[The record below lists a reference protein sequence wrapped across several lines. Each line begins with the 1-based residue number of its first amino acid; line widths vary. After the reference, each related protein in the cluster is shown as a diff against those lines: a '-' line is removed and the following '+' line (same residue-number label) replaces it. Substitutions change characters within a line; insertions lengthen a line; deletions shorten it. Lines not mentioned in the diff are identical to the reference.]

1 MIGRLAGKR
10 AVITGAAQGIGR
22 AIAEAFAAEGAD
34 LLLADID
41 AARLTATA
49 AELGHEGIIIDVAR
63 KAEIERLFAR
73 IGERWGGL
81 DILVNN
87 AGVTHAANLDEL
99 TEEDFDRVMATNLKS
114 ALWATQAAARMM
126 TPGSAVVNISSVNAV
141 LGIPNQIPYALSK
154 AALKQLTNVTA
165 LALAPKGIRVNAVGP
180 GSIMTEMLKGIMT
193 DRAAEDRILSRT
205 PKGPACQAAPRV
217 IKMRRPIGEPHA
229 GEVECDAFHAT
240 CRQLGQ
246 QLAVHEA
253 RRGNAVQAD
262 HGFPFAFPPDATVR
276 AVDVEAGAERF
287 PRRNDVVVAHDD
299 PCGGQARARRHPV
312 AVSAPGV
319 APTLS
324 VPRGQR
330 NHAGDRRHPP
340 QAYGRHA
347 AVSRLEARYGGRQ
360 RRRPTTPSSARCALN
375 PAFSSRFATSPGTSR
390 PLVSL
395 LGLPV

>member
-87 AGVTHAANLDEL
+87 AGVTHAANLDDL

-205 PKGPACQAAPRV
+205 PMGRCGDPAEVAA
-217 IKMRRPIGEPHA
+217 
-229 GEVECDAFHAT
+229 
-240 CRQLGQ
+240 
-246 QLAVHEA
+246 
-253 RRGNAVQAD
+253 
-262 HGFPFAFPPDATVR
+262 
-276 AVDVEAGAERF
+276 
-287 PRRNDVVVAHDD
+287 
-299 PCGGQARARRHPV
+299 V
-312 AVSAPGV
+312 AVFLASSESSYV
-319 APTLS
+319 T
-324 VPRGQR
+324 GQTIYP
-330 NHAGDRRHPP
+330 D
-340 QAYGRHA
+340 
-347 AVSRLEARYGGRQ
+347 GGR
-360 RRRPTTPSSARCALN
+360 
-375 PAFSSRFATSPGTSR
+375 
-390 PLVSL
+390 
-395 LGLPV
+395 LGLNYTMPTRVE